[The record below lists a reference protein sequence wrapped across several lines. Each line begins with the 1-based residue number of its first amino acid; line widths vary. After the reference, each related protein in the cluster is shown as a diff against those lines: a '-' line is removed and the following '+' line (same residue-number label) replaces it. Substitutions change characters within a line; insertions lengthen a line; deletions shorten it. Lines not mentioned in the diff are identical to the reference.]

1 MKRTALLLL
10 FFLASVVAFNAQNVE
25 HPDKGSAG
33 RTALLETLRVPVER
47 ELKQK
52 IVFVVH
58 TINVVGSWAFV
69 DARLRTPAGNRPVW
83 KITRYAKDAKYGI
96 QSDGVSAL
104 YRRSGRRWRIT
115 TYAIGCTDVC
125 YAGWWKQY
133 KAPKAVFP
141 YTE

>member
-33 RTALLETLRVPVER
+33 RTALLETLRAPVER

-58 TINVVGSWAFV
+58 TINVAGSWAFV
-69 DARLRTPAGNRPVW
+69 DARLRTTAGTTPNW
-83 KITRYAKDAKYGI
+83 KNTPYAKDAKYGI

-104 YRRSGRRWRIT
+104 YRRSGKSWRIA

-125 YAGWWKQY
+125 YADWWKRY
-133 KAPKAVFP
+133 KAPKAIFP